1 MDGLSEALTA
11 LAKSTRAPATYVP
24 TPVLARALL
33 WSGGTV
39 KYDIPADAKVG
50 TCKDSDGKDII
61 RSQTFRVKSDASV
74 QSLYDAAA
82 AIASLSSG
90 SLRYVRTT
98 LTSHIINA

>member
-1 MDGLSEALTA
+1 MAASEMVSGRTL
-11 LAKSTRAPATYVP
+11 
-24 TPVLARALL
+24 VLDFYA
-33 WSGGTV
+33 G
-39 KYDIPADAKVG
+39 KN
-50 TCKDSDGKDII
+50 SDGKDII